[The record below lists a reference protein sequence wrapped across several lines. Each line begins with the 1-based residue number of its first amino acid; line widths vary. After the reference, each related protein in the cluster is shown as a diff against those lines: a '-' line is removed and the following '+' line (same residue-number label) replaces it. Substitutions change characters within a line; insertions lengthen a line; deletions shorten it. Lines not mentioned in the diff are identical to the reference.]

1 MSYPISRLVTL
12 WFGMLK
18 GHEQAV
24 SHLAYQGS
32 LTYSEKNMLE
42 ASLIDIKSNCDA
54 ILKSLAETKEI

>member
-24 SHLAYQGS
+24 INLVYREN
-32 LTYSEKNMLE
+32 LTYSEKIMLE
-42 ASLIDIKSNCDA
+42 SSLIDIKSNCDA
-54 ILKSLAETKEI
+54 ILKSLAETKGI